1 MKVTIKNLHVIR
13 TLINKSPE
21 MLFEINLKK
30 DGSHKFK
37 DILEIAEE
45 NKIQINFKNDMS
57 AVCKAPIVR
66 DIKSDQYEL
75 GNLVVVLDEVQDTRN
90 LGSCLRS
97 ASFFGVDAIIIPK
110 NNSADY
116 TNPAVIETSTGGIY
130 DLKLYKVSNISQ
142 TIQQLKDNGY
152 WISGFS
158 EHGSNFID
166 RDKLDEK
173 NVLIFGNEEKGI
185 RQLVQKCCDQ
195 ILKIEQIGQ
204 TSSLNVSV
212 ATAIALYEATKT

>member
-45 NKIQINFKNDMS
+45 NKIQINFKNDLS

-75 GNLVVVLDEVQDTRN
+75 GNLVVVLDECKILETLVHV
-90 LGSCLRS
+90 LGLHLFWR
-97 ASFFGVDAIIIPK
+97 DAIIIPK

-116 TNPAVIETSTGGIY
+116 ANPAVIETSTGGIY
-130 DLKLYKVSNISQ
+130 DLKLYKVSTS
-142 TIQQLKDNGY
+142 LKPFN
-152 WISGFS
+152 
-158 EHGSNFID
+158 N
-166 RDKLDEK
+166 
-173 NVLIFGNEEKGI
+173 
-185 RQLVQKCCDQ
+185 
-195 ILKIEQIGQ
+195 
-204 TSSLNVSV
+204 
-212 ATAIALYEATKT
+212 

>member
-13 TLINKSPE
+13 TLIKKSPE

-30 DGSHKFK
+30 DSSHKFK
-37 DILEIAEE
+37 DILAAAEE
-45 NKIQINFKNDMS
+45 NKIQINFKHDLS

-116 TNPAVIETSTGGIY
+116 ANPAVIETSTGGIY
-130 DLKLYKVSNISQ
+130 DLNLYKVSNISQ
-142 TIQQLKDNGY
+142 TIQQLKENGY

-166 RDKLDEK
+166 RNKLDKK

-185 RQLVQKCCDQ
+185 RQLVQKSCDQ
-195 ILKIEQIGQ
+195 ILKINQIGQ

>member
-13 TLINKSPE
+13 TLIKKSPE

-30 DGSHKFK
+30 DSSHKFT
-37 DILEIAEE
+37 DILAAAEE
-45 NKIQINFKNDMS
+45 NKIQINFKHDLS

-75 GNLVVVLDEVQDTRN
+75 GNLVVVLDEVHDTRN

-116 TNPAVIETSTGGIY
+116 ANPAVIETSTGGIY
-130 DLKLYKVSNISQ
+130 DLKLYNCLLYTSPSP
-142 TIQQLKDNGY
+142 
-152 WISGFS
+152 
-158 EHGSNFID
+158 
-166 RDKLDEK
+166 RDAHES
-173 NVLIFGNEEKGI
+173 
-185 RQLVQKCCDQ
+185 RMP
-195 ILKIEQIGQ
+195 
-204 TSSLNVSV
+204 SS
-212 ATAIALYEATKT
+212 A

>member
-13 TLINKSPE
+13 TLVDKSPE

-30 DGSHKFK
+30 DSSHKFK
-37 DILEIAEE
+37 DILAAAEE
-45 NKIQINFKNDMS
+45 NKIQINFKHDLS

-116 TNPAVIETSTGGIY
+116 ANPAVIETSTGGIY
-130 DLKLYKVSNISQ
+130 DLNLYKVSNISQ
-142 TIQQLKDNGY
+142 TIQQLKENGY

-158 EHGSNFID
+158 EHGSNFIQK
-166 RDKLDEK
+166 DKLDNK

-185 RQLVQKCCDQ
+185 RPLVQKSCDQ
-195 ILKIEQIGQ
+195 ILKINQIGQ

>member
-45 NKIQINFKNDMS
+45 NKIQINFKNDLS

-97 ASFFGVDAIIIPK
+97 ASFLESMP
-110 NNSADY
+110 S
-116 TNPAVIETSTGGIY
+116 
-130 DLKLYKVSNISQ
+130 
-142 TIQQLKDNGY
+142 
-152 WISGFS
+152 
-158 EHGSNFID
+158 
-166 RDKLDEK
+166 
-173 NVLIFGNEEKGI
+173 
-185 RQLVQKCCDQ
+185 
-195 ILKIEQIGQ
+195 
-204 TSSLNVSV
+204 
-212 ATAIALYEATKT
+212 

>member
-13 TLINKSPE
+13 TLIKKSPE

-30 DGSHKFK
+30 DSSHKFK
-37 DILEIAEE
+37 DILAAAEE
-45 NKIQINFKNDMS
+45 NKIQINFKHDLS

-66 DIKSDQYEL
+66 DIKSDQHEL
-75 GNLVVVLDEVQDTRN
+75 GNLVMVLDEVQDTRN

-116 TNPAVIETSTGGIY
+116 ANPAVIETSTGGIY
-130 DLKLYKVSNISQ
+130 DLNLYKVSNISQ
-142 TIQQLKDNGY
+142 TIQQLKENSY

-166 RDKLDEK
+166 RNKLDKK

-185 RQLVQKCCDQ
+185 RQLVQKSCDQ
-195 ILKIEQIGQ
+195 ILKINQIGQ

>member
-13 TLINKSPE
+13 TLIKKSPE

-30 DGSHKFK
+30 DSSHKFK
-37 DILEIAEE
+37 DILAAAEE
-45 NKIQINFKNDMS
+45 NKIQINFKHDLS

-116 TNPAVIETSTGGIY
+116 ANPAVIETSTGGIY
-130 DLKLYKVSNISQ
+130 DLNLYKVSNISQ
-142 TIQQLKDNGY
+142 TIQQLKENGY

-166 RDKLDEK
+166 RNKLDKK

-185 RQLVQKCCDQ
+185 RQLVQKSCDQ

>member
-66 DIKSDQYEL
+66 DIKYDQYEL

-116 TNPAVIETSTGGIY
+116 ANPAVIETSTGGIY

-142 TIQQLKDNGY
+142 TIQQLKENGY

-185 RQLVQKCCDQ
+185 RQLVQKSCDQ

>member
-30 DGSHKFK
+30 DSSHKFK
-37 DILEIAEE
+37 DILEAAEE
-45 NKIQINFKNDMS
+45 NKIQINFKHDLS
-57 AVCKAPIVR
+57 AVCKAPVVR

-116 TNPAVIETSTGGIY
+116 ANPAVIETSTGGIY

-142 TIQQLKDNGY
+142 TIQQLKENGY

-185 RQLVQKCCDQ
+185 RQLVQKSCDQ
-195 ILKIEQIGQ
+195 ILKIKQIGQ

>member
-1 MKVTIKNLHVIR
+1 LIK
-13 TLINKSPE
+13 KSPE

-30 DGSHKFK
+30 DSSHKFK
-37 DILEIAEE
+37 DILAAAEE
-45 NKIQINFKNDMS
+45 NKIQINFKHDLS

-116 TNPAVIETSTGGIY
+116 ANPAVIETSTGGIY
-130 DLKLYKVSNISQ
+130 DLNLYKVSNISQ
-142 TIQQLKDNGY
+142 TIQQLKENSY

-166 RDKLDEK
+166 RNKLDKK

-185 RQLVQKCCDQ
+185 RQLVQKSCDQ
-195 ILKIEQIGQ
+195 ILKINQIGQ

>member
-37 DILEIAEE
+37 DILAIAEE
-45 NKIQINFKNDMS
+45 NKIQINFKNGLS

-66 DIKSDQYEL
+66 DIKADQYDL
-75 GNLVVVLDEVQDTRN
+75 GDLVVVLDEVQDTRN

-116 TNPAVIETSTGGIY
+116 ANPAVIETSTGGIY

-142 TIQQLKDNGY
+142 TIQQLKENGY

-185 RQLVQKCCDQ
+185 RQLVQKSCDQ

>member
-1 MKVTIKNLHVIR
+1 
-13 TLINKSPE
+13 

-30 DGSHKFK
+30 ESSQKFK
-37 DILEIAEE
+37 DILAAAEE
-45 NKIQINFKNDMS
+45 NKIQINFKHDLS

-66 DIKSDQYEL
+66 DIKSDQHEL

-116 TNPAVIETSTGGIY
+116 ANPAVIETSTGGIY
-130 DLKLYKVSNISQ
+130 DLNLYKVSNISQ
-142 TIQQLKDNGY
+142 TIQQLKENGY

-158 EHGSNFID
+158 EHGANFID
-166 RDKLDEK
+166 RNKLDKK

-185 RQLVQKCCDQ
+185 RPLVQKSCDQ
-195 ILKIEQIGQ
+195 ILKINQIGQ

>member
-30 DGSHKFK
+30 DSSQKFK
-37 DILEIAEE
+37 NILEIAEE
-45 NKIQINFKNDMS
+45 NKIQINFKNDLS
-57 AVCKAPIVR
+57 AVCRAPIVR

-116 TNPAVIETSTGGIY
+116 ANPAVIETSTGGIY

-142 TIQQLKDNGY
+142 TIQQLKENGY

-185 RQLVQKCCDQ
+185 RQLVQKSCDQ
-195 ILKIEQIGQ
+195 ILKIKQIGQ